1 MEKLT
6 TIYTEIAGGYNLYA
20 LSKTGWRKCN
30 YKPISDFEKI
40 KKDNPLTIAEY
51 FAECQS
57 KKEYKSI
64 LKLANFL
71 EENEG

>member
-1 MEKLT
+1 MEKSIT
-6 TIYTEIAGGYNLYA
+6 VYTEIAEGYNLYA

-30 YKPISDFEKI
+30 YKPIPDFEKI
-40 KKDNPLTIAEY
+40 KSDNPLTIAEY

-57 KKEYKSI
+57 KKEYKAI